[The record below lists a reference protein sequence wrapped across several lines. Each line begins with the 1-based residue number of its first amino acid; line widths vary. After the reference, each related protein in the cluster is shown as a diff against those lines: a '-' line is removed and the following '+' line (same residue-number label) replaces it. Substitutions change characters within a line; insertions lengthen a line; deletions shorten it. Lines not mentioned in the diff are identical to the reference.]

1 MHIFLLCYGWGIA
14 LRSAVPC
21 WQRFLWN
28 EIGSSGFPKVSMSE
42 LRNSGH
48 HPASAPGGGMAFACG
63 SSSSARVWRH
73 NVDLAVLAPWHYKAG
88 PALFLNNRE
97 QLIENCA
104 PLNSGLRLWIWAG
117 ARNWTLGLKTRPA
130 KKPSEPNSL
139 ICSDKRLKTIWWCCS
154 KSKRRYL
161 LKPATRRWI
170 ETVRYLIVLTSQS
183 VIKSI

>member
-1 MHIFLLCYGWGIA
+1 
-14 LRSAVPC
+14 
-21 WQRFLWN
+21 
-28 EIGSSGFPKVSMSE
+28 MSK
-42 LRNSGH
+42 LRNSRH

-104 PLNSGLRLWIWAG
+104 PLNSGLRLWLWAG
-117 ARNWTLGLKTRPA
+117 ARNWTLGLKTRPN
-130 KKPSEPNSL
+130 KPSEPNSL